1 MVQTAA
7 GDFIKAIIT
16 ISANASQ
23 NEQQC
28 IGPNELTRQ
37 LVSKPCVE
45 QLIGYML
52 GGGNPLT
59 VGVGIVIEVIR
70 KNNSDYDP
78 DMGTEANAV
87 PSSRDPIY
95 LGTLLRL
102 FAQNVPKFMTLIMD
116 IPSQKNKID
125 STFGD
130 KLEPLG
136 FDRFKTC
143 ELMAELL
150 HCSNM
155 GLLNEPG
162 SEEMIATRDA
172 ERQRLR
178 NEGKLGPLKEED
190 PSIEDLTMRRSHAEP
205 KEVRRLEVTNADDD
219 GFEEVEPSKEM
230 SEDTSHEFVKAED
243 DIPPVTASSLLD
255 KDDDE
260 FVEEPLSSPRL
271 AILAEKINEQTFEDP
286 DLVVAPL
293 SPTKPKPAE
302 AMPTEDSP
310 RDKETEKKS
319 TEVDPDVIEPLKI
332 STSTNQDAMKDDG
345 SDSSPVLTPTTSEP
359 DIKLDTKDA
368 LNVESDSSVKPLAL
382 SPHPEDTP
390 APLFSA
396 PPPPESGA
404 DKPPQK
410 TEKIAAELRNDAL
423 ANASVMITEGD
434 TTIANEGM
442 SRVGDETQPPQEGAA
457 SAEPVVGD
465 YLKMQFVE
473 YRVVPTIL
481 VSQTFSHT
489 DDGSN
494 LASHFSFHTPGTTS
508 FIMLSTMSFN
518 KSLMGLWIGAITLR
532 WPSLCLKLRISPVP
546 SSTARRPAMSPRPRP
561 KPEWATWAT

>member
-1 MVQTAA
+1 M
-7 GDFIKAIIT
+7 
-16 ISANASQ
+16 
-23 NEQQC
+23 
-28 IGPNELTRQ
+28 
-37 LVSKPCVE
+37 SKECVE

-78 DMGTEANAV
+78 DMGTEANSV

-102 FAQNVPKFMTLIMD
+102 FAENVPKFMSLIMD
-116 IPSQKNKID
+116 VPSQKNKIN

-155 GLLNEPG
+155 GLLNEVG
-162 SEEMIATRDA
+162 SEQMIAIRDT

-178 NEGKLGPLKEED
+178 DEGKLVPLKDED
-190 PSIEDLTMRRSHAEP
+190 LSTEDLTMRRSHAAPE
-205 KEVRRLEVTNADDD
+205 ETRRLEVTNADDD

-243 DIPPVTASSLLD
+243 DIPVTASSLLE
-255 KDDDE
+255 KDEDD
-260 FVEEPLSSPRL
+260 FVDEPLNSPRL
-271 AILAEKINEQTFEDP
+271 ASVAEKISGQPFEEP

-293 SPTKPKPAE
+293 SPTKQKPVELATPE
-302 AMPTEDSP
+302 KTSKVETSEDV
-310 RDKETEKKS
+310 EKKGTDGS
-319 TEVDPDVIEPLKI
+319 SKAPE
-332 STSTNQDAMKDDG
+332 SAKDDETTKEARG
-345 SDSSPVLTPTTSEP
+345 DESDSSVVFTPTSSEP
-359 DIKLDTKDA
+359 EIKLDTKNA
-368 LNVESDSSVKPLAL
+368 LSVASDSTKLHEL

-396 PPPPESGA
+396 PPAPESGT
-404 DKPPQK
+404 DKPPQV
-410 TEKIAAELRNDAL
+410 EKIAAELRNDAL
-423 ANASVMITEGD
+423 ANAPVVITEGD
-434 TTIANEGM
+434 TTIASDAM
-442 SRVGDETQPPQEGAA
+442 SGVADEQRKGDNDNG
-457 SAEPVVGD
+457 EPVVGD
-465 YLKMQFVE
+465 FLKTQFVE

-481 VSQTFSHT
+481 VSRY
-489 DDGSN
+489 
-494 LASHFSFHTPGTTS
+494 TTS
-508 FIMLSTMSFN
+508 TGPNL
-518 KSLMGLWIGAITLR
+518 TL
-532 WPSLCLKLRISPVP
+532 LVILLRIPL
-546 SSTARRPAMSPRPRP
+546 
-561 KPEWATWAT
+561 E

>member
-1 MVQTAA
+1 MQTAA

-59 VGVGIVIEVIR
+59 VGVGIIIEVIR

-78 DMGTEANAV
+78 DVGTESDTV
-87 PSSRDPIY
+87 PSSHDPIY

-102 FAQNVPKFMTLIMD
+102 FAENVPKFMDLILSR
-116 IPSQKNKID
+116 PSEKSHLA

-155 GLLNEPG
+155 GLLNEAG
-162 SEEMIATRDA
+162 AEELIAVRDT

-178 NEGKLGPLKEED
+178 TEGKLCPQKDED
-190 PSIEDLTMRRSHAEP
+190 LSTDDLTMRMTHAPTE
-205 KEVRRLEVTNADDD
+205 EGRHLEVTNADDD

-243 DIPPVTASSLLD
+243 DITTPPVQSHSLLN
-255 KDDDE
+255 KDEDD
-260 FVEEPLSSPRL
+260 FVDEPLSSPRL
-271 AILAEKINEQTFEDP
+271 AVPANKINEQGFEEP

-293 SPTKPKPAE
+293 SPSKPKPAE
-302 AMPTEDSP
+302 PVATTVSAAGESGSSTDLRSP
-310 RDKETEKKS
+310 EPHFLDNLKDPEPPS
-319 TEVDPDVIEPLKI
+319 TRPRSLKDEP
-332 STSTNQDAMKDDG
+332 MDDG
-345 SDSSPVLTPTTSEP
+345 DEFTLPIIGKLPLPKPRSNVSSPS
-359 DIKLDTKDA
+359 
-368 LNVESDSSVKPLAL
+368 VEDRRF

-396 PPPPESGA
+396 PPAPDSGIKSPPPTESSPKASSIKA
-404 DKPPQK
+404 DASKP
-410 TEKIAAELRNDAL
+410 E
-423 ANASVMITEGD
+423 
-434 TTIANEGM
+434 
-442 SRVGDETQPPQEGAA
+442 AA
-457 SAEPVVGD
+457 SKDAPASTPSAEKTSDPVVGD
-465 YLKMQFVE
+465 FLKAQFVQH
-473 YRVVPTIL
+473 RVVPTIL
-481 VSQTFSHT
+481 VSK
-489 DDGSN
+489 N
-494 LASHFSFHTPGTTS
+494 
-508 FIMLSTMSFN
+508 
-518 KSLMGLWIGAITLR
+518 
-532 WPSLCLKLRISPVP
+532 
-546 SSTARRPAMSPRPRP
+546 P
-561 KPEWATWAT
+561 K